1 MCNWEI
7 HSGSDWCLKAQYFS
21 SGCLST
27 FKFSLGYTSFSDQSL
42 FWHLYIRT
50 VSYVYLWMVVMEF
63 LITSLQPM
71 GSKASAL
78 LTWDG
83 QGQSL
88 SSKRWDSTINPTMES
103 MPCRWPA
110 YMHTFCR
117 RSHFQRS
124 ERYRGQQ
131 HTRLEHI
138 CPHRAAIQSLS
149 PRNYNYTGWFSLSY
163 TSKGEHMAE

>member
-1 MCNWEI
+1 MIDVWQR
-7 HSGSDWCLKAQYFS
+7 DLFRLWWMPKAQYFS
-21 SGCLST
+21 SGSLST
-27 FKFSLGYTSFSDQSL
+27 FLKFSLGYTSFSDQSL

-78 LTWDG
+78 PTWDG

-88 SSKRWDSTINPTMES
+88 SSKRRDSTINPTMES
-103 MPCRWPA
+103 MPLCWPA
-110 YMHTFCR
+110 YMHTSCQ

-124 ERYRGQQ
+124 EGNRGSVKQASEAHLPTQ
-131 HTRLEHI
+131 RCCTVTLTAPNH
-138 CPHRAAIQSLS
+138 
-149 PRNYNYTGWFSLSY
+149 
-163 TSKGEHMAE
+163 